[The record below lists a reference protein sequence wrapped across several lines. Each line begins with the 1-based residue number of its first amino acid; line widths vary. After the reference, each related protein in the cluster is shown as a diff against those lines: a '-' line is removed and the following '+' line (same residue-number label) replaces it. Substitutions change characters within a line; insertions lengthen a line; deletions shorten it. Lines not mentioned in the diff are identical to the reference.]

1 MERMAQI
8 AEPQTFCRL
17 PYAAPYRNTIA
28 LGELRVLSR
37 AARRQLVAAHRA
49 PDRAP
54 SNPRPWLFWPEP
66 PDTDQT
72 EQPMTGPRALSPQT
86 VKP

>member
-17 PYAAPYRNTIA
+17 PYGAPYRNTIA
-28 LGELRVLSR
+28 LGEPRVLSR
-37 AARRQLVAAHRA
+37 AARRRLVAARQE

-54 SNPRPWLFWPEP
+54 SNLRL
-66 PDTDQT
+66 
-72 EQPMTGPRALSPQT
+72 
-86 VKP
+86 

>member
-1 MERMAQI
+1 MLKLPDQRSDPTNNFSPRTCELGAWGMERMAQI

-37 AARRQLVAAHRA
+37 AARRRLVAARQE

-54 SNPRPWLFWPEP
+54 SNLRL
-66 PDTDQT
+66 
-72 EQPMTGPRALSPQT
+72 
-86 VKP
+86 